1 MISQVTARS
10 ADCETF
16 RVLPLIQ
23 KDDSYTE
30 RLRHCYRVG
39 HIIII
44 GLTRTDLTKMPNLP
58 RVDEVVRS
66 VNCMQLCCCPCCSFA
81 NLVTVTVV
89 CIAPPTGRPRAHH
102 KTIRLSRW
110 VSAGRMEQ
118 RCFQSATKSIGHR
131 LTVIH

>member
-10 ADCETF
+10 GDCETF

-44 GLTRTDLTKMPNLP
+44 GLTRTDLARMPDLP

-89 CIAPPTGRPRAHH
+89 VLRPLLGDRGRITKQSDFPGGCLQADWN
-102 KTIRLSRW
+102 KDVLSRRRK
-110 VSAGRMEQ
+110 VL
-118 RCFQSATKSIGHR
+118 ATDSQ
-131 LTVIH
+131 